1 MTAQR
6 CGFVASISEMDSHPP
21 AVSTVQIA
29 QSDNVEMRRFIC
41 FTTVFKMMSIEAF
54 HREWRNASRRSS
66 PSI

>member
-1 MTAQR
+1 MTARR
-6 CGFVASISEMDSHPP
+6 CGCVASIAEMEFHPP
-21 AVSTVQIA
+21 AVSTVKLA

-41 FTTVFKMMSIEAF
+41 FATVFKMMSIETI